1 MISTAQRTQLNT
13 CRGKYFF
20 DSDDPN
26 KYYNS
31 LLLAVQMFC
40 PICIYKDQSFW
51 MMNPSKLLYGP
62 RKTLPLGFISKME
75 GLQWDPAN
83 RIMKNFNFLFL
94 SFYQALFYSFTIFKG
109 FLTLTHKILE
119 IFLLLKVF
127 ISSQLVL
134 YNSYLMVLGCNFI
147 FFITQILYIII

>member
-40 PICIYKDQSFW
+40 PINIYKDQSFW

-62 RKTLPLGFISKME
+62 RKTLPLVLSLKWRDCNGIQPIGLWRILVFFSYLFAKYYPILSLYSKAF
-75 GLQWDPAN
+75 LLWLT
-83 RIMKNFNFLFL
+83 RYLNFLW
-94 SFYQALFYSFTIFKG
+94 
-109 FLTLTHKILE
+109 LE
-119 IFLLLKVF
+119 VF

-134 YNSYLMVLGCNFI
+134 YNSYLMVLGYNFI
-147 FFITQILYIII
+147 LFITLILYIII